1 MEPNETKISHMR
13 YDCFMSNSTKNT
25 SKQAL
30 IESAVA
36 TLAQKPG
43 SSLSEIAARAGV
55 GRATLYRYFPS
66 RDVLVRE
73 LALEAIEAIDRVTAR
88 ISSQNLSSQDALL
101 ALLEG
106 VVPLGDRFHFLDSE
120 PSAYNDPDVA
130 AAYDRQMAELDE
142 FVTIL
147 KQDGAIA
154 LDVPNAWVTA
164 AIDALIWAAWSSVQ
178 MGDIAR
184 KDAALLAYRTLLKG
198 LSS

>member
-1 MEPNETKISHMR
+1 
-13 YDCFMSNSTKNT
+13 MSDSTKNT

-36 TLAQKPG
+36 TLAQNPG
-43 SSLSEIAARAGV
+43 ASLSEIAARAGV

-73 LALEAIEAIDRVTAR
+73 LALEAIEAIDRVTAG
-88 ISSQNLSSQDALL
+88 ISQNLSSQDALL

-106 VVPLGDRFHFLDSE
+106 VVPLGDRFHFLVSE
-120 PSAYNDPDVA
+120 SSAYNDPDVA
-130 AAYDRQMAELDE
+130 AAYDRQMQELDD

-184 KDAALLAYRTLLKG
+184 KDAALLVYRTLLKG